1 MIIALSGKIKSGK
14 STVANIIQLLI
25 ANKKLSDENPKDSF
39 VYLLKPELL
48 NIYEIK
54 ELNVISGWKQ
64 VAFAAKL
71 KQIVALLI
79 GCTVQD
85 LEDQEFKS
93 SPLGKVWE
101 RWYYSFYKMKT
112 MTLGQ
117 FKDKI
122 EELEKA
128 GLITD
133 DYELEVGTNH
143 GYEPVTYIEVN
154 NTLIN
159 NQTIRINI
167 D

>member
-1 MIIALSGKIKSGK
+1 
-14 STVANIIQLLI
+14 
-25 ANKKLSDENPKDSF
+25 
-39 VYLLKPELL
+39 
-48 NIYEIK
+48 
-54 ELNVISGWKQ
+54 
-64 VAFAAKL
+64 
-71 KQIVALLI
+71 
-79 GCTVQD
+79 
-85 LEDQEFKS
+85 
-93 SPLGKVWE
+93 
-101 RWYYSFYKMKT
+101 